1 MMIAVPRLIGI
12 DKWVWVKV
20 QIKAIEVTKDFTTNA
35 TTQLE
40 TKLTNPEIA
49 YLAQK
54 LSGMASQSP
63 TNQCG
68 TNGAEST
75 EGICQEPPTP
85 SR

>member
-1 MMIAVPRLIGI
+1 MMITVPRLIGI

-20 QIKAIEVTKDFTTNA
+20 RIEVIEVTKDFQANV

-54 LSGMASQSP
+54 LSGVASQPS

-75 EGICQEPPTP
+75 EGICQEPPAS